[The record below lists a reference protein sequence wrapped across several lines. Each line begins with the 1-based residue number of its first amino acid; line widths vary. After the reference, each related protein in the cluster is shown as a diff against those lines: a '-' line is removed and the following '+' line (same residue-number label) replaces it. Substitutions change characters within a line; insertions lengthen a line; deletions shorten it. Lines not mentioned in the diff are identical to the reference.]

1 MKKKSILACAAA
13 LLMTSCGFT
22 GGTATNGG
30 ASTTDILGGILGAI
44 TNPNTLGDIL
54 YEVIGASKLSEKD
67 VIGTWKYYQP
77 GCAFTS
83 ENALATAGGK
93 VVAAQAK
100 EKLQPTYDKLKISGK
115 NTYFT
120 FNQDGTFSAKVM
132 GKTINGTY
140 TFNSSNSSV
149 QLQTLLLST
158 TGYLTRNPQGI
169 SLLFESKKLLTALQV
184 LGAASGNS
192 TLGTVSEISK
202 NYDGIR
208 LGFDLAR

>member
-1 MKKKSILACAAA
+1 M
-13 LLMTSCGFT
+13 
-22 GGTATNGG
+22 
-30 ASTTDILGGILGAI
+30 
-44 TNPNTLGDIL
+44 
-54 YEVIGASKLSEKD
+54 IGASKLSEKD

-169 SLLFESKKLLTALQV
+169 SLLFERSCPEVHEPDISERSHDDEHHDALDQAARYFFDNQEYDHHNGDGEKIKVEILTHEYVIHLLVT
-184 LGAASGNS
+184 
-192 TLGTVSEISK
+192 
-202 NYDGIR
+202 
-208 LGFDLAR
+208 

>member
-1 MKKKSILACAAA
+1 MRKKSILACAAA
-13 LLMTSCGFT
+13 LMLSSCGFT
-22 GGTATNGG
+22 GGTATNGS

-44 TNPNTLGDIL
+44 TNTNTIGDIL

-83 ENALATAGGK
+83 ENALAAAGGK
-93 VVAAQAK
+93 VVAAEAK
-100 EKLQPTYDKLKISGK
+100 EKMLPTYNKLGIKGS

-120 FNQDGTFSAKVM
+120 FNQDGTFSAKLM
-132 GKTINGTY
+132 GKSISGTY
-140 TFNSSNSSV
+140 TFDSNNSSV

-158 TGYLTRNPQGI
+158 TGYLTRNAQGI

-184 LGAASGNS
+184 IGAASGNS

-208 LGFDLAR
+208 LGFDLTR